1 MSGTM
6 EELEMEGLF
15 DDLSALKL
23 DQSFADTVGV
33 KKILNTVPVG
43 KPNKQDFIRVNPD
56 PEFRLSPAALIEL
69 KDDRESYL
77 VTPTMAAN
85 LPGEFSPCSLFLAIN
100 RQGILR
106 VWPVKLPGGDGK
118 INPWHQ
124 SAAEAAEHA
133 MSCWV
138 RVTANMSLGAYELF
152 EATGNLPEP
161 VWPEHSFPEILKIA
175 FRGRVVDS
183 PEHPLVLKLQGQT

>member
-1 MSGTM
+1 M
-6 EELEMEGLF
+6 ESFLN
-15 DDLSALKL
+15 DLTALKL
-23 DQSFADTVGV
+23 DQSFADMVGV
-33 KKILNTVPVG
+33 KKILTTVPVS
-43 KPNKQDFIRVNPD
+43 KPNKQDFVRVHPAL
-56 PEFRLSPAALIEL
+56 ECRLSPAALIEL

-85 LPGEFSPCSLFLAIN
+85 LPGEFSPCSLYLAIN
-100 RQGILR
+100 RQGVLR
-106 VWPVKLPGGDGK
+106 VWPVKLPGPDGK

-124 SAAEAAEHA
+124 SAAEAAERA
-133 MSCWV
+133 MTRWV

-152 EATGNLPEP
+152 EATGNLPDP
-161 VWPEHSFPEILKIA
+161 VWPEHSFQEILQIA

>member
-1 MSGTM
+1 M
-6 EELEMEGLF
+6 EVSEMEGLF
-15 DDLSALKL
+15 DDLTSLKL
-23 DQSFADTVGV
+23 GQDYADTVGV
-33 KKILNTVPVG
+33 KKVLNTVPVG
-43 KPNKQDFIRVNPD
+43 KPNKQDFVRVHPA

-85 LPGEFSPCSLFLAIN
+85 LPGEFSACSLFLTTN
-100 RQGILR
+100 RQGVLR
-106 VWPVKLPGGDGK
+106 VWPVKLPGPDGK

-124 SAAEAAEHA
+124 SAADAAERA
-133 MSCWV
+133 MTCWV

-161 VWPEHSFPEILKIA
+161 KWPEEHSFREILQIA

-183 PEHPLVLKLQGQT
+183 PDHPLVLKLQGQT